1 VKGVEEILVQ
11 ARDTVDETERAE
23 LIDAVLKALEE
34 VEYLVDTA
42 YNATE
47 YDALAR
53 VLEILGDLRRE

>member
-34 VEYLVDTA
+34 VEYLVEMA

-47 YDALAR
+47 CVALAR
-53 VLEILGDLRRE
+53 ALEILRRE